1 MLIAQRRQKILEYIE
16 KNGNATVA
24 ELAGYIYASEP
35 TVRRDLTAMEREGV
49 IKKVYGGA
57 MIKTSADREIPMD
70 VRLRNASQAKDL
82 IAQKAC
88 EFVHDGDV
96 IILDASSSAMAMV
109 KYLEQFKE
117 LIVITSGAKTAV
129 ALAEAGIRTLCTGG
143 VMITNSFSYVGQQAQ
158 DFISGINADVL
169 FFSCHGI
176 SEDGKVTDLAM
187 EEVNLRKA
195 MMRQAKRK
203 ILLCDKSKQG
213 KVYFYNL
220 CTVDDV
226 DAVISE

>member
-1 MLIAQRRQKILEYIE
+1 
-16 KNGNATVA
+16 
-24 ELAGYIYASEP
+24 
-35 TVRRDLTAMEREGV
+35 
-49 IKKVYGGA
+49 
-57 MIKTSADREIPMD
+57 
-70 VRLRNASQAKDL
+70 
-82 IAQKAC
+82 
-88 EFVHDGDV
+88 
-96 IILDASSSAMAMV
+96 MAMV
-109 KYLEQFKE
+109 KYLGQFKE